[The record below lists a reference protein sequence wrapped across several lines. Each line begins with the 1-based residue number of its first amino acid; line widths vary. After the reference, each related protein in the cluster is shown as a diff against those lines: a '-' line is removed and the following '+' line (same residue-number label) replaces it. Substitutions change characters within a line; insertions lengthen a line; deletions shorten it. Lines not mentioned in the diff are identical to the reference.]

1 MSSIGYARV
10 STRDQHAEGQIDALT
25 RAGCSKVFTD
35 TASGKL
41 ATRPELDA
49 VMAYLRE
56 GEDTLVITRLDR
68 LGRSVINLKTI
79 AGTLAQRGIALRV
92 IEQDIDTA
100 TASGRM
106 FFTIMASVAEFERDL
121 IVERTHEG
129 LAAARARGRVGGRRP
144 KMTPNK
150 IRQARAMYDSRE
162 HTIAEIAETF
172 SVTSST
178 IYRHLDPDRPRPAPK
193 PATGPKKS

>member
-10 STRDQHAEGQIDALT
+10 STRDQHAEGQIDALNA
-25 RAGCSKVFTD
+25 AGCAKVFTD

-41 ATRPELDA
+41 ATRPALEA
-49 VMAYLRE
+49 AMAYLRE

-79 AGTLAQRGIALRV
+79 AATLADRGIALRV

-150 IRQARAMYDSRE
+150 IAQARAMYDGRK

-193 PATGPKKS
+193 PATGTGTS